1 MVNLWSSL
9 GIVMCD
15 SDLIIVN
22 DKTKNK
28 TRKLRIVTDLDETIT
43 ADPEM
48 WFELMAIPTP
58 HYTTE
63 QTKGLMEL
71 DEKV

>member
-1 MVNLWSSL
+1 
-9 GIVMCD
+9 MCG
-15 SDLIIVN
+15 SDLIIVD

-48 WFELMAIPTP
+48 WFELMAIPTT
-58 HYTTE
+58 HNTTE
-63 QTKGLMEL
+63 QTKELGGLN
-71 DEKV
+71 EKV